1 MDLSI
6 FIQTVTS
13 GILLGGLYGLI
24 ALGMTLIFGVMRI
37 INLAHGEF
45 LMIGMYVSYILFTKF
60 GVDPYLSIIVSV
72 PLLFVIG
79 IAIQRF
85 LLMPLIKAKAPGENQ
100 ILMTAGI
107 GLVLTNAAL
116 LIFSPNYF
124 TVLTTYSNATVSIG
138 KISVSLPLLWDFLI
152 CFGITGILYLFIMKT
167 DTGCSIRAVAQNI
180 DSARLMGINIDKI
193 MIITFGV
200 GAALV
205 GAAGTLF
212 MPIFYV
218 FPAIGEL
225 FTLKAFIVTV
235 LGGMG
240 SALGALVGGVTLGIV
255 EQIGASY
262 ISMALKDVLG
272 FVIFVLVLIFR
283 PSGLVGKSRF

>member
-13 GILLGGLYGLI
+13 GILLGGLYALI

-45 LMIGMYVSYILFTKF
+45 LMVGMYVCYILFKHW
-60 GVDPYLSIIVSV
+60 GVDPYLSLVVSV

-79 IAIQRF
+79 VVIQRY
-85 LLMPLIKAKAPGENQ
+85 LILPVIKSNAPGENQ
-100 ILMTAGI
+100 ILLTAGI
-107 GLVLTNAAL
+107 GLVMTNAAL

-124 TVLTTYSNATVSIG
+124 TVLTSYSNATVSLG

-152 CFGITGILYLFIMKT
+152 SFGITGILYLFIMKT

-180 DSARLMGINIDKI
+180 ESARLMGINTDRI

-240 SALGALVGGVTLGIV
+240 SALGALVGGVTLGVV

-262 ISMALKDVLG
+262 ISMALKDALG

>member
-13 GILLGGLYGLI
+13 GVLLGGLYGLI

-45 LMIGMYVSYILFTKF
+45 LMIGMYVSYILFTRF
-60 GVDPYLSIIVSV
+60 GVDPYLSIVVSV
-72 PLLFVIG
+72 PLLFVLG

-124 TVLTTYSNATVSIG
+124 TVLTTYSNATASIG

-205 GAAGTLF
+205 GAAGALF

-262 ISMALKDVLG
+262 ISMALKDALG

>member
-13 GILLGGLYGLI
+13 GVLLGGLYGLI

-60 GVDPYLSIIVSV
+60 GVDPYLSIVVSV

-124 TVLTTYSNATVSIG
+124 TVLTTYSNATASIG

-180 DSARLMGINIDKI
+180 DSARLMGINTDRI

-240 SALGALVGGVTLGIV
+240 SALGALVGGVTLGVV
-255 EQIGASY
+255 EQMGASY

>member
-13 GILLGGLYGLI
+13 GILLGGLYALI

-45 LMIGMYVSYILFTKF
+45 LMVGMYVCYILFKHW
-60 GVDPYLSIIVSV
+60 GVDPYLSLVVSV

-79 IAIQRF
+79 VAIQRY
-85 LLMPLIKAKAPGENQ
+85 LILPVIKSNAPGENQ
-100 ILMTAGI
+100 ILLTAGI
-107 GLVLTNAAL
+107 GLVMTNAAL

-124 TVLTTYSNATVSIG
+124 TVLTSYSNATVSLG

-152 CFGITGILYLFIMKT
+152 SFGITGLLYLFIMKT

-180 DSARLMGINIDKI
+180 ESARLMGINTDRI

-205 GAAGTLF
+205 GAAGALF

-262 ISMALKDVLG
+262 ISMALKDALG

>member
-13 GILLGGLYGLI
+13 GVLLGGLYGLI

-60 GVDPYLSIIVSV
+60 GVDPYLSIVVSV

-124 TVLTTYSNATVSIG
+124 TVLTTYSNATASIG

-180 DSARLMGINIDKI
+180 DSARLMGINTDRI

-240 SALGALVGGVTLGIV
+240 SALGALVGGVTLGVV

-283 PSGLVGKSRF
+283 PSGLVGKTRF

>member
-13 GILLGGLYGLI
+13 GVLLGGLYGLI

-60 GVDPYLSIIVSV
+60 GVDPYLSIVVSV

-124 TVLTTYSNATVSIG
+124 TVLTAYSNATASIG

-180 DSARLMGINIDKI
+180 DSARLMGINIDRI

-240 SALGALVGGVTLGIV
+240 SALGALVGGVTLGVV
-255 EQIGASY
+255 EQIGATY
-262 ISMALKDVLG
+262 ISMALKDALG

>member
-13 GILLGGLYGLI
+13 GVLLGGLYGLI

-60 GVDPYLSIIVSV
+60 GVDPYLSIVVSV

-124 TVLTTYSNATVSIG
+124 TVLTTYSNATASIG

-152 CFGITGILYLFIMKT
+152 CFGITGMLYLFIMKT

-180 DSARLMGINIDKI
+180 DSARLMGINTDRI

-240 SALGALVGGVTLGIV
+240 SALGALVGGVTLGVV

>member
-13 GILLGGLYGLI
+13 GVLLGGLYGLI

-60 GVDPYLSIIVSV
+60 GVDPYVSIVVSV

-124 TVLTTYSNATVSIG
+124 TVLTTYSNATASIG

-180 DSARLMGINIDKI
+180 DSARLMGINIDRI

-205 GAAGTLF
+205 GAAGTLL

-240 SALGALVGGVTLGIV
+240 SALGALVGGVTLGVV

-283 PSGLVGKSRF
+283 PSGLVGKTRF

>member
-13 GILLGGLYGLI
+13 GVLLGGLYGLI

-60 GVDPYLSIIVSV
+60 GVDPYLSIVVSV
-72 PLLFVIG
+72 PLLFVMG

-124 TVLTTYSNATVSIG
+124 TVLTTYSNATASIG

>member
-13 GILLGGLYGLI
+13 GVLLGGLYGLI

-60 GVDPYLSIIVSV
+60 GVDPYVSIVVSV

-124 TVLTTYSNATVSIG
+124 TVLTTYSNATASIG

-180 DSARLMGINIDKI
+180 DSARLMGINTDRI

-205 GAAGTLF
+205 GAAGTLL

-240 SALGALVGGVTLGIV
+240 SALGALVGGVTLGVV

>member
-13 GILLGGLYGLI
+13 GVLLGGLYGLI

-60 GVDPYLSIIVSV
+60 GVDPYLSIVVSV
-72 PLLFVIG
+72 PLLFVMGIG
-79 IAIQRF
+79 IQRF

-124 TVLTTYSNATVSIG
+124 TVLTTYSNATASIG

-180 DSARLMGINIDKI
+180 DSARLMGINIDRI

-262 ISMALKDVLG
+262 ISMALKDALG

>member
-13 GILLGGLYGLI
+13 GMLLGGLYALI

-45 LMIGMYVSYILFTKF
+45 LMVGMYVCYILFKHW
-60 GVDPYLSIIVSV
+60 GVDPYLSLVVSV

-79 IAIQRF
+79 VAIQRY

-107 GLVLTNAAL
+107 GLVMTNAAL

-124 TVLTTYSNATVSIG
+124 TVLTSYSNATASIG
-138 KISVSLPLLWDFLI
+138 KISVSLPLLWDFVI
-152 CFGITGILYLFIMKT
+152 SFGITGILYLFIMKT

-180 DSARLMGINIDKI
+180 ETARLMGINTDRI

-200 GAALV
+200 GTALV

-225 FTLKAFIVTV
+225 FTLKAFIVTI

-240 SALGALVGGVTLGIV
+240 SALGALVGGVALGVV
-255 EQIGASY
+255 EQIGATY
-262 ISMALKDVLG
+262 ISMGLKDALG

>member
-13 GILLGGLYGLI
+13 GVLLGGLYALI

-37 INLAHGEF
+37 VNLAHGEF
-45 LMIGMYVSYILFTKF
+45 LMVGMYVCFILFSKW
-60 GVDPYLSIIVSV
+60 GVDPYLSIVVSV
-72 PLLFVIG
+72 PLLFIIG
-79 IAIQRF
+79 ALLQRYII
-85 LLMPLIKAKAPGENQ
+85 LPVIKAKAPGENQ
-100 ILMTAGI
+100 ILLTAGI
-107 GLVLTNAAL
+107 GLVMTNAAL

-124 TVLTTYSNATVSIG
+124 TVLTSYSNATVSLG

-152 CFGITGILYLFIMKT
+152 SFGITGILYLFIMKT

-180 DSARLMGINIDKI
+180 EAARLMGINTDRI

-240 SALGALVGGVTLGIV
+240 SALGALVGGVALGVV

-283 PSGLVGKSRF
+283 PSGLVGKTRF

>member
-13 GILLGGLYGLI
+13 GVLLGGLYGLI

-60 GVDPYLSIIVSV
+60 GVDPYLSIVVSV

-124 TVLTTYSNATVSIG
+124 TVLTTYSNATASIG

-180 DSARLMGINIDKI
+180 DSARLMGINTDRI

-240 SALGALVGGVTLGIV
+240 SALGALVGGVTLGVV
-255 EQIGASY
+255 EQMGATY
-262 ISMALKDVLG
+262 ISMMLKDVLG

>member
-1 MDLSI
+1 
-6 FIQTVTS
+6 V
-13 GILLGGLYGLI
+13 LLGGLYGLI
-24 ALGMTLIFGVMRI
+24 ALGMTLIFGVMRV

-60 GVDPYLSIIVSV
+60 GVDPYLSIVVSV

-79 IAIQRF
+79 IVIQRF

-124 TVLTTYSNATVSIG
+124 TVLTTYSNATASIG

-240 SALGALVGGVTLGIV
+240 SALGALVGGVTLGVV
-255 EQIGASY
+255 EQMGATY

>member
-13 GILLGGLYGLI
+13 GVLLGGLYGLI

-60 GVDPYLSIIVSV
+60 GVDPYLSIVVSV

-124 TVLTTYSNATVSIG
+124 TVLTTYSNATASIG

-240 SALGALVGGVTLGIV
+240 SALGALVGGVTLGVV
-255 EQIGASY
+255 EQIGATY
-262 ISMALKDVLG
+262 ISMALKDALG

>member
-60 GVDPYLSIIVSV
+60 GVDPYLSIVVSV
-72 PLLFVIG
+72 PLLFVMGIG
-79 IAIQRF
+79 IQRF

-124 TVLTTYSNATVSIG
+124 TVLTTYSNATASIG

-180 DSARLMGINIDKI
+180 DSARLMGINIDRI

-262 ISMALKDVLG
+262 ISMALKDALG

>member
-13 GILLGGLYGLI
+13 GVLLGGLYGLI

-60 GVDPYLSIIVSV
+60 GVDPYLSIAVSV

-124 TVLTTYSNATVSIG
+124 TVLTTYSNATASIG

-240 SALGALVGGVTLGIV
+240 SALGALVGGVTLGVV
-255 EQIGASY
+255 EQMGATY

>member
-13 GILLGGLYGLI
+13 GVLLGGLYGLI

-60 GVDPYLSIIVSV
+60 GVDPYVSIVVSV

-124 TVLTTYSNATVSIG
+124 TVLTTYSNATASIG

-180 DSARLMGINIDKI
+180 DSARLMGINIDRI

-205 GAAGTLF
+205 GAAGTLL

-225 FTLKAFIVTV
+225 CTLKAVIVTV
-235 LGGMG
+235 RGGMG
-240 SALGALVGGVTLGIV
+240 CALGALVGGVTLGVV
-255 EQIGASY
+255 EQMGATY
-262 ISMALKDVLG
+262 ISMALKDALG

>member
-13 GILLGGLYGLI
+13 GVLLGGLYGLI

-124 TVLTTYSNATVSIG
+124 TVLTTYSNATASIG

-180 DSARLMGINIDKI
+180 DSDRLMGINIDKI

-205 GAAGTLF
+205 GAAGALF

-262 ISMALKDVLG
+262 ISMALKDALG

>member
-13 GILLGGLYGLI
+13 GILLGGLYALI

-45 LMIGMYVSYILFTKF
+45 LMVGMYVCYILFKHW
-60 GVDPYLSIIVSV
+60 GVDPYLSLVVSV

-79 IAIQRF
+79 VVIQRY
-85 LLMPLIKAKAPGENQ
+85 LILPVIKSNAPGENQ
-100 ILMTAGI
+100 ILLTAGI
-107 GLVLTNAAL
+107 GLVMTNAAL

-124 TVLTTYSNATVSIG
+124 TVLTSYSNATVSLG

-152 CFGITGILYLFIMKT
+152 SFGITGLLYLFIMKT

-180 DSARLMGINIDKI
+180 ESARLMGINTDRI

-240 SALGALVGGVTLGIV
+240 SALGALVGGVTLGVV

-262 ISMALKDVLG
+262 ISMALKDALG

>member
-13 GILLGGLYGLI
+13 GVLLGGLYGLI

-60 GVDPYLSIIVSV
+60 GVDPYLSIVVSV
-72 PLLFVIG
+72 PLLFVVG

-124 TVLTTYSNATVSIG
+124 TVLTTYSNATANIG

-180 DSARLMGINIDKI
+180 DSARLMGINTDRI

-240 SALGALVGGVTLGIV
+240 SALGALVGGVTLGVV
-255 EQIGASY
+255 EQMGATY

>member
-13 GILLGGLYGLI
+13 GVLLGGLYALI

-45 LMIGMYVSYILFTKF
+45 LMVGMYVCYILFKHW
-60 GVDPYLSIIVSV
+60 GVDPYLSLVVSV

-79 IAIQRF
+79 VAIQRY

-107 GLVLTNAAL
+107 GLVMTNAAL

-124 TVLTTYSNATVSIG
+124 TVLTSYSNATASIG
-138 KISVSLPLLWDFLI
+138 KISVSLPLLWDFVI
-152 CFGITGILYLFIMKT
+152 SFGITGILYLFIMKT

-180 DSARLMGINIDKI
+180 ETARLMGINTDRI

-200 GAALV
+200 GTALV

-225 FTLKAFIVTV
+225 FTLKAFIVTI

-240 SALGALVGGVTLGIV
+240 SALGALVGGVALGVV
-255 EQIGASY
+255 EQIGATY
-262 ISMALKDVLG
+262 ISMGLKDALG

>member
-13 GILLGGLYGLI
+13 GILLGGLYALI

-45 LMIGMYVSYILFTKF
+45 LMVGMYVCYILFKHW
-60 GVDPYLSIIVSV
+60 GVDPYLSLVVSV

-79 IAIQRF
+79 VVIQRY
-85 LLMPLIKAKAPGENQ
+85 LILPVIKSNAPGENQ
-100 ILMTAGI
+100 ILLTAGI
-107 GLVLTNAAL
+107 GLVMTNAAL

-124 TVLTTYSNATVSIG
+124 TVLTSYSNATVSLG

-152 CFGITGILYLFIMKT
+152 SFGITGLLYLFIMKT

-180 DSARLMGINIDKI
+180 ESARLMGINTDRI

-225 FTLKAFIVTV
+225 FTLKAFLVTV

-240 SALGALVGGVTLGIV
+240 SALGALVGGVTLGVV

-262 ISMALKDVLG
+262 ISMALKDALG